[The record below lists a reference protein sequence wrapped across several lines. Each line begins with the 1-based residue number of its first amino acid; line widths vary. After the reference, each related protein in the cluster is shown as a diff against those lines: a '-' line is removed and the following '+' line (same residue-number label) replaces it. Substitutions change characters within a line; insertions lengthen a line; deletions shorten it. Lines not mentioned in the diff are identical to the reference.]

1 MIKISNKDNCSGCH
15 ACSNACPVECITMKP
30 DKEGFVYPEID
41 KGKCINC
48 GKCVKV
54 CNIIN
59 PIISTNTP
67 QAYACY
73 NKNDDIRKN
82 SSSGGIFT
90 LIAEYILDLNGVVFG
105 AAFDKDFTVK
115 HIEVTQKE
123 QLNLLRGSKYVQSK
137 IGDTYKFVK
146 KYLDAGRVVLFTGTP
161 CQIDGLI
168 KFLGGRKYDNLYTQD
183 IICHGVPSQKVLNE
197 YIKFVRNSCNKN
209 IESIYFRNKDVGWKN
224 FCVKI
229 EFANNDYISK
239 DLRTDHYMKGFLYN
253 LYLRPS
259 CYNCHSKSI
268 NRNSDIT
275 LADFWG
281 IDNILPEMNDDKGT
295 SLIFVNTEKGVKLFD
310 GISEKTVYQKVDYR
324 EAVKYNSSAY
334 VSVHK
339 PKYRDKV
346 IKKIN
351 CRNFDKIIERYTTT
365 SFLGKCRIKLN
376 IIFKSIIKK

>member
-1 MIKISNKDNCSGCH
+1 MINLTNKENCSGCH
-15 ACSNACPVECITMKP
+15 ACSNICPVGCITMMT
-30 DKEGFVYPEID
+30 DREGFVYPEVD
-41 KGKCINC
+41 KKKCINC
-48 GKCVKV
+48 NKCTNV

-59 PIISTNTP
+59 PIVSNNIP
-67 QAYACY
+67 KAYACY
-73 NKNDDIRKN
+73 NKNEDIRLN

-90 LIAEYILDLNGVVFG
+90 LIAEYILDLKGVVFG

-115 HIEVTQKE
+115 HIEVTEKE

-146 KYLDAGRVVLFTGTP
+146 KYLDGGRAVLFTGTP

-168 KFLGGRKYDNLYTQD
+168 KFLGGKEYDKLYTQD
-183 IICHGVPSQKVLNE
+183 IICHGVPSPKVWRD
-197 YIKFVRNSCNKN
+197 YVSHIKQGLDCDVDN
-209 IESIYFRNKDVGWKN
+209 ITFRNKDNGWIN
-224 FCVKI
+224 YSIRFNSQSGVI
-229 EFANNDYISK
+229 YNSVFRNDYFM
-239 DLRTDHYMKGFLYN
+239 TGFIKN

-281 IDNILPEMNDDKGT
+281 IDNIVPEMNDDKGT
-295 SLIFVNTEKGVKLFD
+295 SLIFVNTDKGTKLFNN
-310 GISEKTVYQKVDYR
+310 ISEKIVYQKVDYR

-339 PKYRDKV
+339 PKHRDKV